1 MTLWLIDT
9 NVASHVVRGDQPK
22 ILARLTALPVS
33 SIAVSAV
40 TEAELLYGLAKR
52 GNPRLLSEKVRTF
65 LRIATV
71 FPWDRDAAE
80 SYARLRDASDRAGR
94 PIAALDL
101 MIAAHA
107 HALGA
112 VLVSQDRDFEALSDH
127 VTLER
132 WA

>member
-1 MTLWLIDT
+1 MTLWLLDT
-9 NVASHVVRGDQPK
+9 NVASHVVRGDRPK

-40 TEAELLYGLAKR
+40 TEAELLYGLVKR
-52 GNPRLLSEKVRTF
+52 SHPRLLSQKVRTF
-65 LRIATV
+65 LSIATV

-94 PIAALDL
+94 PLSTPDM

-107 HALGA
+107 HALGT
-112 VLVSQDRDFEALSDH
+112 VLVSQDRGFESLSEY